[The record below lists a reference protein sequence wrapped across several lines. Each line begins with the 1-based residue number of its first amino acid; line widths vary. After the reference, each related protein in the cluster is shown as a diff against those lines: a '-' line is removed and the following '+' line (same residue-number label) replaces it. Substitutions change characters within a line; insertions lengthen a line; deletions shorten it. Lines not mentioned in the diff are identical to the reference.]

1 MASNNLPA
9 KQQKKGLIPSNK
21 EKQASKIALYYA
33 KGDVAAAHLIDE
45 ISINEGISPAGINV
59 LGGRLYVNT
68 SGLDSKLEKKKSE
81 GKIKIKSMYPKVLC
95 YPSDENNGL
104 AGVRYIIE
112 CEDTIE
118 NIQARKE
125 ILIECLKKDMTN
137 EQIEDLLEK
146 SFLLPPRYIGE
157 KWEDLNTAEAIG
169 WKWEGQTGRKTK
181 SVPLYGNVL
190 AKAETGAANRAKRSI
205 TGTGLT
211 SVEELP
217 DCVINEAQ
225 HGKKEEDKKSPA
237 QKPSTNSPNDNGKST
252 SSRETTQK
260 STAEGNNNSPTPTQ
274 NDWNR
279 FCTKAKEKKV
289 DINKIILPKMQEKFG
304 TKMWSKLTLNQLY
317 ELGKEVFNGSS
328 RKDNS
333 TQPPVNKT
341 PPENKKSEK
350 NSSKSN
356 PAFNTSGKK
365 VDNNRIITRDEWT
378 HFCSSVIGNDIEMLE
393 IYTFISNEWSIQEGI
408 NLKLWQL
415 RLLYQRFCK
424 DKQSSVIE
432 SSQQTQISS
441 EVKNTQKEL
450 AADGVPAFLEGPPGE
465 DGVPQGQGEIFED
478 VGMPTENP
486 LGV

>member
-9 KQQKKGLIPSNK
+9 KQKKGLIPSNK

-33 KGDVAAAHLIDE
+33 KGDVAAAQLIDE

-59 LGGRLYVNT
+59 LGGKLYINT

-104 AGVRYIIE
+104 AGVRYVIE
-112 CEDTIE
+112 CEDTLE
-118 NIQARKE
+118 SIQARKE
-125 ILIECLKKDMTN
+125 VLIECLKKDMTN

-157 KWEDLNTAEAIG
+157 KWEDLNTADAIG
-169 WKWEGQTGRKTK
+169 WKWEGPTGRKTK

-217 DCVINEAQ
+217 DCIIDKVQ
-225 HGKKEEDKKSPA
+225 DGKKEEDKPTPT
-237 QKPSTNSPNDNGKST
+237 QKPP
-252 SSRETTQK
+252 
-260 STAEGNNNSPTPTQ
+260 AEGNNNLSIQ
-274 NDWNR
+274 DDWNR
-279 FCTKAKEKKV
+279 FCAKAREKKI
-289 DINKIILPKMQEKFG
+289 DINSILPKMQEKFG
-304 TKMWSKLTLNQLY
+304 TKMWSKLTLKQLY
-317 ELGKEVFNGSS
+317 ELGREVFNGSS

-333 TQPPVNKT
+333 TQSPANANKT
-341 PPENKKSEK
+341 TPENQKPEK

-356 PAFNTSGKK
+356 PAFNFKNSGKK

-378 HFCSSVIGNDIEMLE
+378 HFCSSVIGNGIEMLE